1 MIFLLYKLNG
11 FSYSQADPQKKS
23 PKYRWM
29 SYCGDVV
36 IKNAVE
42 DVLKLEILFD

>member
-1 MIFLLYKLNG
+1 MG
-11 FSYSQADPQKKS
+11 S
-23 PKYRWM
+23 PTHRLTLKRNHLSTRWM

>member
-1 MIFLLYKLNG
+1 MGSATHRLTLKRNP
-11 FSYSQADPQKKS
+11 SA

-36 IKNAVE
+36 IKNAAE
-42 DVLKLEILFD
+42 DVLRLEIIFD